1 MRRRCNTTIFPGH
14 VRDHCKNVLL
24 DTLAC
29 AVAGHRGEETQQ
41 LAALASGLAQSNE
54 SSVIGGDRLSLA
66 GATILNGYLVT
77 AVTMC
82 DVHRPTLTHVTP
94 EVIPPALA
102 IAERD
107 GSSGRDLLVAIAA
120 GCEVTTR
127 IGIGLDYPAF
137 RAKGWHGPGVLGPFG
152 AAAAVGRLRRFDT
165 ETMAKAFGLAGSQAA
180 GTFAAWG
187 TPTVKFHQCRGALS
201 GLLAALLAE
210 QKFLATREFL
220 TAKDGGL
227 YNVYANGGRPEA
239 VTADLGK
246 RWELEQIALRLW
258 PSASSIQGMN
268 TALFDLIEQH
278 KIDPAKVK
286 KVRVALS
293 QPVFDLHGKLARYK
307 AKFDALISGHYTA
320 AVILHD
326 QELTLDQFEP
336 ARYDDPKMRRAA
348 AEQIE
353 LRPDAA
359 LTGVQAVV
367 EIETRRRDAHGALRP
382 SSRLGREPAVARADR
397 EQVPHL
403 CGGRAD
409 PVRHRGDDRGRRRPG
424 EPGLGAKAHGH
435 APRGAA
441 ARQPSA
447 RRWPRRAPDAAATQ
461 RRRTGAPTRCC
472 ADATCMPRTTARAR
486 KHRGG
491 SADEQTHAV
500 CRADECGGA
509 LGRRRRGRADA

>member
-1 MRRRCNTTIFPGH
+1 MQHFVLCPESVRTRLPDASDFNYDCANGRRNYLGFGRNGPQYGRIFMSENVTEALAGFAAGLQYDDVPDR

-41 LAALASGLAQSNE
+41 LGALASALGQSNE

-82 DVHRPTLTHVTP
+82 DIHRSTLTHVTP

-107 GSSGRDLLVAIAA
+107 GLSGRDLLVALAA

-127 IGIGLDYPAF
+127 VGLGANYPAM
-137 RAKGWHGPGVLGPFG
+137 RARGWHGPGVLGPFG

-201 GLLAALLAE
+201 GLMAALLAE
-210 QKFLATREFL
+210 QEFLATREFL

-227 YNVYANGGRPEA
+227 FNTYSDGGKPEA
-239 VTADLGK
+239 VSADLGK
-246 RWELEQIALRLW
+246 RWELEHIALRLW

-268 TALFDLIEQH
+268 TAMFDLIEAH
-278 KIDPAKVK
+278 KIDPDKVK

-293 QPVFDLHGKLARYK
+293 QTVFDLHGKLARYK

-336 ARYDDPKMRRAA
+336 ARYDDPKLRHAA
-348 AEQIE
+348 AEQVE
-353 LRPDAA
+353 LRADAA
-359 LTGVQAVV
+359 LKGVQAVV
-367 EIETRRRDAHGALRP
+367 DIEQADGTVLT
-382 SSRLGREPAVARADR
+382 ARC
-397 EQVPHL
+397 EH
-403 CGGRAD
+403 
-409 PVRHRGDDRGRRRPG
+409 
-424 EPGLGAKAHGH
+424 
-435 APRGAA
+435 PRGSFENPLSRAQIESKFRTYAEGVLSGAAITATIEAVDKLEHLGSVRKLMDTLRATSSQAERTPRAA
-441 ARQPSA
+441 AR
-447 RRWPRRAPDAAATQ
+447 
-461 RRRTGAPTRCC
+461 G
-472 ADATCMPRTTARAR
+472 
-486 KHRGG
+486 
-491 SADEQTHAV
+491 
-500 CRADECGGA
+500 
-509 LGRRRRGRADA
+509 